1 MCASAWGAVFGV
13 VMSSAGITSRAIRVD
28 GAFLA
33 FAGMHVALLGIFF
46 TGMGWREFWLAV
58 LLYVLRMFAITGG
71 YHRYFAHRAYS
82 TSRAFQ
88 FVLAFLAQTSLQSGA
103 VWWAAK
109 HRDHHRY
116 SDTGL
121 DDHSPRQHGFWFAH
135 CGWIFHETGG
145 KADYSRVPDLTR
157 YPELMWLDRQRFM
170 PGLLLGFVVWA
181 VFGWSGLFG
190 GFILSTVV
198 LYHCT
203 FAINSLAHVV
213 GRQRY
218 LTGDDSRNNWWLA
231 LLTLGEGWHNNHH
244 YFMASTRQGFHWWEV
259 DITYYLLRGLQGLGL
274 VWDLKTPPAHV
285 LAGQRSLST
294 ELKERVALLLASS
307 YSTET
312 IIERMKARW
321 AEANPGQR
329 WDEWRKRA
337 GERLAQHV
345 PANLPTIDELK
356 ARAQRMFARSPAMD
370 EIIARA
376 RELLEQSV
384 FHQLALQPAR

>member
-1 MCASAWGAVFGV
+1 MATAR
-13 VMSSAGITSRAIRVD
+13 ITSRRPRVD
-28 GAFLA
+28 GALVA
-33 FAGMHVALLGIFF
+33 FVGMHVALLGIFF
-46 TGMGWREFWLAV
+46 TGMGWREVGIAV
-58 LLYVLRMFAITGG
+58 FLYVLRMFAITAG
-71 YHRYFAHRAYS
+71 YHRYFAHRAYA
-82 TSRAFQ
+82 TSRPFQ

-116 SDTGL
+116 SDTDL
-121 DDHSPRQHGFWFAH
+121 DSHSPRQYGFWFAH
-135 CGWIFHETGG
+135 MGWIFHETGG
-145 KADYSRVPDLTR
+145 KADYSRVPDLAR

-170 PGLLLGFVVWA
+170 PGLLMGFAVWA
-181 VFGWSGLFG
+181 LFGWQGLFG

-203 FAINSLAHVV
+203 FFINSLAHVL

-244 YFMASTRQGFHWWEV
+244 YFMASTRQGFYWWEI

-285 LAGQRSLST
+285 LAGQRSLSA
-294 ELKERVALLLASS
+294 ELKERVALLLAGT
-307 YSTET
+307 YSTDT
-312 IIERMKARW
+312 LVERVKARW
-321 AEANPGQR
+321 AETHPGQM
-329 WDEWRKRA
+329 WDDWRKRA
-337 GERLAQHV
+337 GEKLATYV
-345 PANLPTIDELK
+345 PASLPTADELK

-376 RELLEQSV
+376 RELLEQNV
-384 FHQLALQPAR
+384 FNQLALQPASAR